1 MDLEVIHTVFTFGKF
16 AALTPSS
23 TNNHNPH
30 CLQKL
35 YEICVYLL
43 YVMGF
48 SASIYAHYRCANICR
63 IHVSQFVRFES
74 VLLCFLRFDRV
85 DETEEA
91 SLIPTDQESRCCPV
105 SRFENFI
112 PFVFRFFADLAG
124 VEGPWVPL
132 MLGDAPSLLEHL
144 ESNLKSN
151 EFSKLS
157 LAVRLR
163 VIACYRDRFVCVF
176 FVPDPS
182 SSRSLVVVVN
192 PFYLAFSFGFPCRLF
207 FVFFSFGPS

>member
-1 MDLEVIHTVFTFGKF
+1 MTFRTSALCLCPCGMWFTDCHGSKISFRSF
-16 AALTPSS
+16 
-23 TNNHNPH
+23 
-30 CLQKL
+30 
-35 YEICVYLL
+35 
-43 YVMGF
+43 
-48 SASIYAHYRCANICR
+48 
-63 IHVSQFVRFES
+63 FV
-74 VLLCFLRFDRV
+74 
-85 DETEEA
+85 
-91 SLIPTDQESRCCPV
+91 
-105 SRFENFI
+105 
-112 PFVFRFFADLAG
+112 FFADLAG

>member
-74 VLLCFLRFDRV
+74 VLLCLLRFDRV

-91 SLIPTDQESRCCPV
+91 SLVPTDQESRCCPV
-105 SRFENFI
+105 CDEENSTQVNLRSITTGLLVFDYFRSLHHHRPRRAYCSRIRHGRVLPILRYAINKKK
-112 PFVFRFFADLAG
+112 L
-124 VEGPWVPL
+124 
-132 MLGDAPSLLEHL
+132 
-144 ESNLKSN
+144 SNLFRKIRC
-151 EFSKLS
+151 F
-157 LAVRLR
+157 
-163 VIACYRDRFVCVF
+163 
-176 FVPDPS
+176 
-182 SSRSLVVVVN
+182 
-192 PFYLAFSFGFPCRLF
+192 
-207 FVFFSFGPS
+207 

>member
-1 MDLEVIHTVFTFGKF
+1 VAKQRESYSTVFSLRQEIILF
-16 AALTPSS
+16 LHE
-23 TNNHNPH
+23 NN
-30 CLQKL
+30 K
-35 YEICVYLL
+35 
-43 YVMGF
+43 
-48 SASIYAHYRCANICR
+48 
-63 IHVSQFVRFES
+63 
-74 VLLCFLRFDRV
+74 
-85 DETEEA
+85 
-91 SLIPTDQESRCCPV
+91 V

-124 VEGPWVPL
+124 VEGPWVSL

-151 EFSKLS
+151 EFSTLS
-157 LAVRLR
+157 LTVRLR
-163 VIACYRDRFVCVF
+163 VIACYRDCFVCVF

>member
-1 MDLEVIHTVFTFGKF
+1 MNRPRASSAGPDNIPALLIKN
-16 AALTPSS
+16 LTPKAQGVVLKIL
-23 TNNHNPH
+23 NNIWQQQTFPDIWRKAIIIPVFNPGK
-30 CLQKL
+30 QKTDANSYRPISL
-35 YEICVYLL
+35 TCTLCKLL
-43 YVMGF
+43 ERMVN
-48 SASIYAHYRCANICR
+48 AR
-63 IHVSQFVRFES
+63 IMWYIVTVRKFHSVRFS
-74 VLLCFLRFDRV
+74 
-85 DETEEA
+85 
-91 SLIPTDQESRCCPV
+91 
-105 SRFENFI
+105 
-112 PFVFRFFADLAG
+112 FFADLAG

>member
-1 MDLEVIHTVFTFGKF
+1 MYNTTVYAVVSDNASHSPMLKMGRLVKHIIWHSTCNSHTGNLLAKDVTDKILNENISLILKEYKHPDLEKLVI
-16 AALTPSS
+16 
-23 TNNHNPH
+23 N
-30 CLQKL
+30 
-35 YEICVYLL
+35 
-43 YVMGF
+43 
-48 SASIYAHYRCANICR
+48 R
-63 IHVSQFVRFES
+63 
-74 VLLCFLRFDRV
+74 
-85 DETEEA
+85 
-91 SLIPTDQESRCCPV
+91 V

-132 MLGDAPSLLEHL
+132 MLEDAPSLLEHL

-157 LAVRLR
+157 LADH
-163 VIACYRDRFVCVF
+163 RDRFVCVF

>member
-1 MDLEVIHTVFTFGKF
+1 MYCKFFRNILKSFFKSAKGCKPIKPINTRTPPACKQIYTNSNYQIH
-16 AALTPSS
+16 L
-23 TNNHNPH
+23 
-30 CLQKL
+30 
-35 YEICVYLL
+35 
-43 YVMGF
+43 
-48 SASIYAHYRCANICR
+48 
-63 IHVSQFVRFES
+63 
-74 VLLCFLRFDRV
+74 
-85 DETEEA
+85 
-91 SLIPTDQESRCCPV
+91 

-157 LAVRLR
+157 LTVRPR

-176 FVPDPS
+176 FLPDPS